1 MFVNI
6 LFLCTAIFQ
15 EDARAE
21 PLLGHGSFLHLV
33 TESDIKQP
41 TKKRWCWRK
50 QLKLPYWELN
60 SNNAVY

>member
-6 LFLCTAIFQ
+6 LFLCTVQ
-15 EDARAE
+15 ENARMATH
-21 PLLGHGSFLHLV
+21 LGHGNFLGLI

-41 TKKRWCWRK
+41 TKKIWCQRK

-60 SNNAVY
+60 SNNTVY